1 MGTYPNPNKVA
12 YEFSKCEIDLDGE
25 IFSEGISNISHS
37 QPIEEGVAHG
47 AGSPEPQSRSV
58 GQLSIG
64 AGTIEWSDLGRLQ
77 QFIDKLSDGW
87 QEKTWN
93 ATLTYTCRG
102 RPDIKR
108 TLFDCRLLDD
118 EEDHAAGA
126 DPLGGSMP
134 FSFMR
139 RELNG
144 KKPFAT
150 T

>member
-1 MGTYPNPNKVA
+1 MTYPNPKKVA
-12 YEFSKCEIDLDGE
+12 YEFSKVEIDLDGE

-47 AGSPEPQSRSV
+47 AGSPEPQSRSE

-64 AGTIEWSDLGRLQ
+64 TGSIEWSDLGRQQ
-77 QFIDKLSDGW
+77 QFIDKLGDGW
-87 QEKTWN
+87 QVKTWN
-93 ATLTYTCRG
+93 ATLTYTARE

-108 TLFDCRLLDD
+108 ELFDCRVLDV

-126 DPLGGSMP
+126 DPLGGTTP
-134 FSFMR
+134 FSFMSR
-139 RELNG
+139 TLNG
-144 KKPFAT
+144 KKAIAT